1 MKHWTVIGSV
11 FVLLLLVLVRPALA
25 EKVYRWVD
33 EAGVVH
39 FSATPPEGGA
49 EAVDLKY
56 QRNPDPATAEERLE
70 AYQADLD
77 TRMAEEKKAADESR
91 KASEEAAERQRLC
104 RNARDVLESL
114 SMNRTTRYKQDDGSY
129 QRYSDEEY
137 ENRVAEARERIDEY
151 CY

>member
-11 FVLLLLVLVRPALA
+11 FVLLLLVKPALA

-33 EAGVVH
+33 EGGVVH

-56 QRNPDPATAEERLE
+56 QRNPDPATAEQRLE
-70 AYQADLD
+70 AEQADLD
-77 TRMAEEKKAADESR
+77 TRMEEEKKAAEESR
-91 KASEEAAERQRLC
+91 KASEEAAELQRLC

-114 SMNRTTRYKQDDGSY
+114 SLNRTTRYKQDDGSY

-137 ENRVAEARERIDEY
+137 ARRVAEARERVDEY